1 MNNLSI
7 VKEQSISSLIYLIRG
22 EKVMLDFDLA
32 NLYGVETRRLKE
44 QVKRNINRFPED
56 FMFQLTNE
64 EFIILR
70 SQIATSSW
78 GGSRYRHMAFTEQG
92 VAMLSSV
99 LNSDRA
105 ISVNIQIIRV
115 FTRMRAMIESH
126 KDILRKL
133 EMLEKKDIELDEK
146 VTLIFEYLKQL
157 EQSKLEETDFKQR
170 KRIGYKT
177 NIGTTA
183 EWRNGTMK
191 DALTPHS

>member
-1 MNNLSI
+1 MNHLPI
-7 VKEQSISSLIYLIRG
+7 PKEESISSLIYIIRG

-44 QVKRNINRFPED
+44 QVRRNINRFPED

-64 EFIILR
+64 EFRILR

-78 GGSRYRHMAFTEQG
+78 GGSRYIHMAFTEQG

-99 LNSDRA
+99 LNSERA

-146 VTLIFEYLKQL
+146 VTLIFEYLKEL
-157 EQSKLEETDFKQR
+157 DQSKQEDTEFKQR
-170 KRIGYKT
+170 KRIGFKT
-177 NIGTTA
+177 N
-183 EWRNGTMK
+183 
-191 DALTPHS
+191 

>member
-1 MNNLSI
+1 MNNLAI
-7 VKEQSISSLIYLIRG
+7 VKEQSISSLIYLVRG

-44 QVKRNINRFPED
+44 QVRRNINRFPED

-64 EFIILR
+64 EFRILR

-99 LNSDRA
+99 LNSERA

-115 FTRMRAMIESH
+115 FIRMRKIIESH
-126 KDILRKL
+126 KDILKKL
-133 EMLEKKDIELDEK
+133 ESLEKKDIELDEK
-146 VTLIFEYLKQL
+146 VSLIFEYLKEL
-157 EQSKLEETDFKQR
+157 EQAKTEEKDFSKR
-170 KRIGYKT
+170 KRIGFRT
-177 NIGTTA
+177 SQVELLLI
-183 EWRNGTMK
+183 
-191 DALTPHS
+191 LL

>member
-1 MNNLSI
+1 MNHLPI
-7 VKEQSISSLIYLIRG
+7 PKEESISSLIYIIRG

-44 QVKRNINRFPED
+44 QVRRNINRFPED

-64 EFIILR
+64 EFRILR

-78 GGSRYRHMAFTEQG
+78 GGSRYIHMAFTEQG

-99 LNSDRA
+99 LNSERA

-115 FTRMRAMIESH
+115 FTRMRAIIESH

-146 VTLIFEYLKQL
+146 VTLIFEYLKEL
-157 EQSKLEETDFKQR
+157 EQTKQEETEFKQR
-170 KRIGYKT
+170 KRIGFKT
-177 NIGTTA
+177 NNGSTA
-183 EWRNGTMK
+183 
-191 DALTPHS
+191 

>member
-1 MNNLSI
+1 MNHLPI
-7 VKEQSISSLIYLIRG
+7 PKEESISSLIYIIRG

-44 QVKRNINRFPED
+44 QVRRNINRFPED

-64 EFIILR
+64 EFRILR

-78 GGSRYRHMAFTEQG
+78 GGSRYIHMAFTEQG

-99 LNSDRA
+99 LNSERA

-146 VTLIFEYLKQL
+146 VTLIFEYLKEL
-157 EQSKLEETDFKQR
+157 DQSKQEDTEYKQR
-170 KRIGYKT
+170 KRIGFKT
-177 NIGTTA
+177 N
-183 EWRNGTMK
+183 
-191 DALTPHS
+191 